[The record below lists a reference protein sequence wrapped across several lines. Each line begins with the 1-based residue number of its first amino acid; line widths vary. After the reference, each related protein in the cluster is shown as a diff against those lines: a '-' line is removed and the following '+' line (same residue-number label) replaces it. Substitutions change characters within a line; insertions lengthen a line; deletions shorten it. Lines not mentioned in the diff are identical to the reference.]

1 MGAETHVINWTLK
14 QWEQK
19 HRIKWNLVE
28 TMGAKSQPFKNQQST
43 KNQLDL
49 AKIMGVETQPFKNQN
64 QDKINWTLLK

>member
-19 HRIKWNLVE
+19 HKTKWNLVE
-28 TMGAKSQPFKNQQST
+28 TMGAKSQPLKNQQPT

-49 AKIMGVETQPFKNQN
+49 AKIMGVETQPFEN
-64 QDKINWTLLK
+64 